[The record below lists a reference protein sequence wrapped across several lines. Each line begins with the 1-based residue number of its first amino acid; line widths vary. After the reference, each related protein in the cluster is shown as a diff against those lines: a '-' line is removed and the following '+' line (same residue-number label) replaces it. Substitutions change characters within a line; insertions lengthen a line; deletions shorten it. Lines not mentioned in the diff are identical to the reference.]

1 MYEQVTIINDLLTY
15 ILVFINLKYM
25 SNCHNINLQTNI
37 EINNRLSDK
46 KGKIQTL
53 HYQSKHFLITIMPAL
68 FNIVQIHLSGTA

>member
-15 ILVFINLKYM
+15 ILVFINFKHM

-53 HYQSKHFLITIMPAL
+53 HYQSKTFLNHHNVCII
-68 FNIVQIHLSGTA
+68 